1 MDNQD
6 ILERIK
12 ALVEEEHSLRE
23 TAEETNEVK
32 AGRVPDPHRLRQLEE
47 ELDQCWDLLRQRRA
61 KKDHGGNPDEAQTR
75 PVQQVEDYKN

>member
-23 TAEETNEVK
+23 RAEEANALK
-32 AGRVPDPHRLRQLEE
+32 AGRVPDPRRLRQLEE

-61 KKDHGGNPDEAQTR
+61 KKDHGGNPDEVQPR
-75 PVQQVEDYKN
+75 PVGQVEDYKS